1 MLIHRIKYYI
11 LMLVSWHGNKALDEI
26 INYCASL
33 RSN

>member
-11 LMLVSWHGNKALDEI
+11 LMVYSWAGNRALDEI
-26 INYCASL
+26 INYCQEL